1 MATTLIDGGTVVAFV
16 GGEHR
21 LLPDGQVLCEDGQIA
36 FVGRGYGGPVD
47 ETIDA
52 TDRLVMPG
60 LIDTHCHAG
69 SQAGERMVADVGDP
83 QFFQAG
89 FLNYWAVPKGKEGP
103 VGLEE
108 PTVGGAYTLAELI
121 RGGTTTALELGSA
134 SEAFAAVADEVGIRL
149 YVGAYC
155 ANARY
160 ALDER
165 GTITWDW
172 DDARGFAQLERAEGV
187 IRAIDGTAGGRV
199 RGMLCPAQVDT
210 CSPELLR
217 AALGVAERLDV
228 PLQIHTAQN
237 VMEFQRILAAHGT
250 TPVGFLEQVGVLGPR
265 TILGHCIITDTHSLA
280 RLPEAND
287 LARIA
292 RGGSSVAHSPLVFA
306 RRGNLLESFD
316 RYLSAGITVGIGTDT
331 YPRDM
336 LSELR
341 LAAFMAKVAERS
353 FRAGQA
359 RDVFN
364 AATLGGAKM
373 VGRDDL
379 GRIAPGARADVAIV
393 DLNNLRIGPYRD
405 PIRALVNCG
414 VADDVETVLVDG
426 QIVKRDGR
434 LTTVDEADL
443 LRRVQAAA
451 DRIWDL
457 VSEWHL
463 GKEVDQYQPPAFGWI
478 DPREVPVS

>member
-1 MATTLIDGGTVVAFV
+1 MTTTLVTGGTVVAFRD
-16 GGEHR
+16 GEHG
-21 LLPDGQVLCEDGQIA
+21 LLRAGQVLCEDGEIV
-36 FVGRGYGGPVD
+36 FVGRGHDGPVD
-47 ETIDA
+47 VTIDA
-52 TDRLVMPG
+52 TGRLVIPG

-69 SQAGERMVADVGDP
+69 TQAGERMIADVDDP

-89 FLNYWAVPKGKEGP
+89 FLNYWAVPAGKEGP

-108 PTVGGAYTLAELI
+108 PEVGGAYMLAELL
-121 RGGTTTALELGSA
+121 RGGTTTALELGNA
-134 SEAFAAVADEVGIRL
+134 SEPFARVAEQVGIRL
-149 YVGAYC
+149 YAGAYC
-155 ANARY
+155 ASARY

-172 DDARGFAQLERAEGV
+172 NEARGFAQLDHAERTL
-187 IRAIDGTAGGRV
+187 RAIDGTAGGRV

-217 AALGVAERLDV
+217 AAQAVAARLDV
-228 PLQIHTAQN
+228 PMQIHTAQN
-237 VMEFQRILAAHGT
+237 LMEFQRMLALHGT
-250 TPVGFLEQVGVLGPR
+250 TPVGFLDDLGLLGPR
-265 TILGHCIITDTHSLA
+265 TILGHCIITDAHSLA
-280 RLPEAND
+280 RIPNGTD
-287 LARIA
+287 LERIA
-292 RGGSSVAHSPLVFA
+292 RAGSPVAHSPLVFA

-316 RYLSAGITVGIGTDT
+316 RYRRAGITVGIGTDT

-341 LAAFMAKVAERS
+341 LAAFMSKVAERS

-364 AATLGGAKM
+364 AATLGGARA

-379 GRIAPGARADVAIV
+379 GRIAPDARADIAIV
-393 DLNNLRIGPYRD
+393 NLHNLRIGPYHD
-405 PIRALVNCG
+405 PIRALVNCA

-426 QIVKRDGR
+426 RIVKRDGR

-443 LRRVQAAA
+443 LRIVQAAA
-451 DRIWDL
+451 DHIWERVPD
-457 VSEWHL
+457 WHL
-463 GKEVDQYQPPAFGWI
+463 GLAVDEYSPPTFPWLEDEVVG
-478 DPREVPVS
+478 